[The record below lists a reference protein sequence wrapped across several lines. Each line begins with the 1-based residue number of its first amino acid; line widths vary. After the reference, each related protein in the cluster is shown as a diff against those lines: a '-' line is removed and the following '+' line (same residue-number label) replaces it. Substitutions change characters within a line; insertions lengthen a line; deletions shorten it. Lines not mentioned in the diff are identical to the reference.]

1 MCIEAYRA
9 VLIST
14 IIRHD
19 FVSQV
24 AQATMSPCLTPLLEE
39 TRSLLLGTF
48 QILIAKRYI
57 EGPAQPFEWLPTGY
71 WLSLSCKYLALCT
84 PWSTIE
90 SKTYTDPKC

>member
-1 MCIEAYRA
+1 MMCIKAQIV

-24 AQATMSPCLTPLLEE
+24 AQATMSPCLTNLLEE

-48 QILIAKRYI
+48 HILNAGRYI
-57 EGPAQPFEWLPTGY
+57 EGT
-71 WLSLSCKYLALCT
+71 
-84 PWSTIE
+84 
-90 SKTYTDPKC
+90 